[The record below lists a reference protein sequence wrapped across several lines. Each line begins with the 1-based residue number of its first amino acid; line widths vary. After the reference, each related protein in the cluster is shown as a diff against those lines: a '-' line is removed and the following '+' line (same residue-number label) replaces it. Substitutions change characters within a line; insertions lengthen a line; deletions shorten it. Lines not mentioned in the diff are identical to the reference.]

1 LEYDMLLSTILA
13 PVDNRRKIFLLA
25 VLAFIALC

>member
-1 LEYDMLLSTILA
+1 MLFSKLLA
-13 PVDNRRKIFLLA
+13 PATDRRKIVLLA

>member
-1 LEYDMLLSTILA
+1 MLISNILA
-13 PVDNRRKIFLLA
+13 PVDNRRKIVLLA

>member
-1 LEYDMLLSTILA
+1 MLLSNLLLA
-13 PVDNRRKIFLLA
+13 PVDNRRKIALLA